1 MHSQDISLPEGEFT
15 IHHNGDYSGD
25 VVITTTNNAA
35 KYVEIRA
42 SGVFTGPV
50 PTVQLTLPFDLI
62 RAIYLSYARTEMIRR
77 FENSTDNDLE
87 DFFIGG
93 PS

>member
-25 VVITTTNNAA
+25 VKIDVDKPHERVTIYTPNFIGAP
-35 KYVEIRA
+35 KE
-42 SGVFTGPV
+42 PQ
-50 PTVQLTLPFDLI
+50 VQLTLPFDLI